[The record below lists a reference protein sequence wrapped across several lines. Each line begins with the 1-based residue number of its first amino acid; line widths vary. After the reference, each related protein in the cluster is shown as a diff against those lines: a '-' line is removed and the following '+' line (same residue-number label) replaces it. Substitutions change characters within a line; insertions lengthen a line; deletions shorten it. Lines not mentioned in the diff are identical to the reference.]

1 MGHIWI
7 DCKVNVG
14 LWARAKVF
22 CHAKSTIIFSFIH
35 IFRQSKF
42 TRPKN
47 GYISSPFPQA
57 CAIAACAS
65 PMGIG
70 TDLGGSVRIPALFT
84 GICGHKGSPGLVSD
98 QGHFPPV
105 CRGIVPYFSVGPMAR
120 HVEDLIEMFKVM
132 ATGSA
137 DVSQL
142 DFDEQVTIIPLTNG

>member
-1 MGHIWI
+1 MQNRPSIF
-7 DCKVNVG
+7 
-14 LWARAKVF
+14 LSF
-22 CHAKSTIIFSFIH
+22 IFSDKVSL
-35 IFRQSKF
+35 QDQK
-42 TRPKN
+42 KK

-137 DVSQL
+137 DVSQI